1 VTRLLRG
8 LSILALLP
16 LAACMGPMTQREAQT
31 IAGQKLA
38 RYCHG
43 ACGRLTLAH
52 TQKIKDRWLID
63 YDAPAH
69 RFTVIVEDDGNSA
82 VNVWTKDRAAN
93 GQ

>member
-1 VTRLLRG
+1 
-8 LSILALLP
+8 
-16 LAACMGPMTQREAQT
+16 MTQREAQA
-31 IAGQKLA
+31 IAGQKLS

-43 ACGRLTLAH
+43 ACGKLTLAH
-52 TQKIKDRWLID
+52 VQKIKDRWLVD

-69 RFTVIVEDDGNSA
+69 TFTVIVEDDGNSA